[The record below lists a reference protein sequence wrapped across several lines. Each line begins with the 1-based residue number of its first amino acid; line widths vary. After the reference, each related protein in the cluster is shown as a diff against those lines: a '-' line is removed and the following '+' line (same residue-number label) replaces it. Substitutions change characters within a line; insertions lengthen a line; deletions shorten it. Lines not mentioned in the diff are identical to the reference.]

1 MNTSVRWRAVLLS
14 CVPILQISGRMC
26 PRGGHYI
33 GHLHCS
39 TGLAS
44 HCVATP
50 SLWRLLRSPTCD
62 DGEWYPYHG
71 QSTTFHWAACPVP
84 SKAEREKHLS
94 YFMAP
99 CHPPQWP
106 GVNTATF
113 LTCNMARLQVNTT
126 TFLTCDM
133 ARLQVL
139 LPGAGEAP
147 GLALQ
152 RAPAWVLPALPVRL
166 EKPLVMTVPNIITT
180 SAGGGDVTAMCRR
193 VSTCGRRLTRSSA
206 TLVTLSHLHTSH
218 RSQLDPS

>member
-1 MNTSVRWRAVLLS
+1 MNTSVRWRAVLVC

-113 LTCNMARLQVNTT
+113 LTCNMARLQV
-126 TFLTCDM
+126 
-133 ARLQVL
+133 L

-180 SAGGGDVTAMCRR
+180 SAGGGDVTAMRR
-193 VSTCGRRLTRSSA
+193 WVSTCGRRLTRSSA